1 MSLCTSVS
9 VYTCGSPC
17 TESLLAYL
25 AGAEYHA
32 AAGVPA
38 VGAPDVPDVSAT
50 AIDPP
55 IADIR
60 AAIGALDVRAF
71 SSSESIF

>member
-1 MSLCTSVS
+1 MEQNT
-9 VYTCGSPC
+9 
-17 TESLLAYL
+17 
-25 AGAEYHA
+25 
-32 AAGVPA
+32 GVPA
-38 VGAPDVPDVSAT
+38 FGAPDVPDVSAT

-71 SSSESIF
+71 SSSESIFWKGLYYAMGRRIQF